1 MLSVLLDKGQNL
13 VCVIS
18 LFSSS
23 AWSSSS
29 YIGIQ
34 EVLIGQI
41 DAAENQMFFGPFQL
55 FVLPASPPL
64 ESLPQQ
70 RAWKR
75 SFFNCQF
82 NLPPSVR
89 GQVLRGLEHIS
100 RRSAGGAS
108 ASRQRE
114 FTYRKKKKKQTGSR
128 REEGGRHCCRHSY
141 SLQFL
146 VLPTLWALIEF

>member
-1 MLSVLLDKGQNL
+1 M
-13 VCVIS
+13 
-18 LFSSS
+18 FSSS

-34 EVLIGQI
+34 EVLTGQI
-41 DAAENQMFFGPFQL
+41 DAAEHQMFFGHFQL

-70 RAWKR
+70 RAWKL

-114 FTYRKKKKKQTGSR
+114 FTYWKKKKKTQTASR

-146 VLPTLWALIEF
+146 VLSTLWALIEF

>member
-1 MLSVLLDKGQNL
+1 MVF
-13 VCVIS
+13 VIS
-18 LFSSS
+18 MFSSS

-41 DAAENQMFFGPFQL
+41 DAAEHQMFFGHFQL

-114 FTYRKKKKKQTGSR
+114 FTSWKKKKKKKPRPPVGER
-128 REEGGRHCCRHSY
+128 READTA
-141 SLQFL
+141 
-146 VLPTLWALIEF
+146 VDTLKASSF